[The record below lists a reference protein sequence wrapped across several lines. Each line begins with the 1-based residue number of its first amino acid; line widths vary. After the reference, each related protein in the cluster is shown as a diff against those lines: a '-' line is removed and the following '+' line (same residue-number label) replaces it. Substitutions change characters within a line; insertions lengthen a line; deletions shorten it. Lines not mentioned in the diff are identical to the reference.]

1 MKNLK
6 RSIAL
11 MLAIL
16 SMMTSNMTYAN
27 EIMLISNGI
36 QNEMQNEETM
46 QENAPQIY
54 EFSLEEAV
62 NYAMENNKD
71 IINMKLQQDQLEYS
85 ISDVRSLRKTA
96 VDVMDAAKMS
106 GMASSQLTSSLKN
119 FDSYLL
125 RQKYT
130 ERELKGKEKLLEKS
144 KLLQEE
150 VTKFMVENAYYNV
163 LITRIKHEDAKRNC
177 EVITNQKNA
186 GTIKLAAGLI
196 SDMAYKSLEIS
207 EKAAEI
213 SLLNA
218 EFALKEA
225 EMDFNGLLGIELE
238 AKVNLTTPLEAS
250 PKEIVFDENKKESL
264 RVNDLTF
271 ENATHTYT
279 FFVEYEKYAKA
290 YYGKNSN
297 TYKSI
302 NAQLKTQEIT
312 YDNAKDTLERK
323 IMSTYN
329 NLEVLGKTVQIMKE
343 KSELMKLALG
353 ITNIR
358 KSYGTATE
366 DEVINASIEYNSALN
381 EYYEMVLN
389 YNMLVS
395 MFEKNIMA

>member
-11 MLAIL
+11 MLVIL

-130 ERELKGKEKLLEKS
+130 ERELKGKEKLSWRNIPCRNRLG
-144 KLLQEE
+144 
-150 VTKFMVENAYYNV
+150 NV
-163 LITRIKHEDAKRNC
+163 LP
-177 EVITNQKNA
+177 
-186 GTIKLAAGLI
+186 LA
-196 SDMAYKSLEIS
+196 
-207 EKAAEI
+207 
-213 SLLNA
+213 
-218 EFALKEA
+218 
-225 EMDFNGLLGIELE
+225 
-238 AKVNLTTPLEAS
+238 
-250 PKEIVFDENKKESL
+250 
-264 RVNDLTF
+264 
-271 ENATHTYT
+271 
-279 FFVEYEKYAKA
+279 
-290 YYGKNSN
+290 
-297 TYKSI
+297 
-302 NAQLKTQEIT
+302 
-312 YDNAKDTLERK
+312 RK
-323 IMSTYN
+323 
-329 NLEVLGKTVQIMKE
+329 
-343 KSELMKLALG
+343 
-353 ITNIR
+353 
-358 KSYGTATE
+358 
-366 DEVINASIEYNSALN
+366 
-381 EYYEMVLN
+381 
-389 YNMLVS
+389 
-395 MFEKNIMA
+395 